1 MTMLV
6 LLDRDGVLNE
16 ECRGFVKNPGELV
29 MIEGSAKA
37 VADLNMSGHRVAL
50 ITNQSV
56 VGRGII
62 SQDMLDRIHDALR
75 TELAKEGGH
84 LDEIFACTDPPW
96 AVTDRRKPGAG
107 MLREAIAQFRSTAA
121 ETPMIGDSLRDLQ
134 AAATAK
140 CRRILVRTGNG
151 AATQADGL
159 TPNILPVS
167 VHENLRDAVDMLLDK
182 DL

>member
-1 MTMLV
+1 MLV

-16 ECRGFVKNPGELV
+16 ERGDFVKNPGELV

-37 VADLNMSGHRVAL
+37 VADLNGAGHRGVL

-62 SQDMLDRIHDALR
+62 PQDMLDRIHDALR

-84 LDEIFACTDPPW
+84 LDEIYACTDPPW
-96 AVTDRRKPGAG
+96 AATDRRKPGAG
-107 MLREAIAQFRSTAA
+107 MLREAMSQFRSVAD

-134 AAATAK
+134 AAASAG

-159 TPNILPVS
+159 APDILPVA
-167 VHENLRDAVDMLLDK
+167 VYENLRGAVDMLLGNDP
-182 DL
+182 